1 MKRIITFL
9 AIVLTFVLFYNW
21 RLIYDAV
28 QMQTAN
34 SLYEQGKYTEARDK
48 YEHVSSIKGSH
59 LLPPLLH
66 NLGNTLYR
74 IGETEKGTGSK
85 ITAWQGAID
94 AYTKALSLK
103 KDPETVANY
112 EFVRKKYEQIK
123 KEEDQKEQK
132 KKQEEEKKQQ
142 DEQKKEELKKDEK
155 TGSGAKVEEQKE
167 GTPEKKETGGK
178 DKSPEKPSKEGSG
191 QQPSTKPWTN
201 QGSYNSVGGQNKDNE
216 QAPLSDAERKEI
228 ENYLQSLRDF
238 QKQNGKFLTPD
249 GLENKGGSVSD
260 QIDSFFRNDPFFRD
274 MIPSSNPTKKD
285 W

>member
-1 MKRIITFL
+1 M
-9 AIVLTFVLFYNW
+9 
-21 RLIYDAV
+21 
-28 QMQTAN
+28 
-34 SLYEQGKYTEARDK
+34 
-48 YEHVSSIKGSH
+48 SSIKGSY

-85 ITAWQGAID
+85 ITAWQWAID

-123 KEEDQKEQK
+123 KEEDQKEQE
-132 KKQEEEKKQQ
+132 KKQEEEKKKQ

-155 TGSGAKVEEQKE
+155 TWSGAKVEEKKDASWKE
-167 GTPEKKETGGK
+167 WAPKEQ
-178 DKSPEKPSKEGSG
+178 PKEWSG

-201 QGSYNSVGGQNKDNE
+201 QGSYNSVGWQSKDNE
-216 QAPLSDAERKEI
+216 QAPLSEAERKEI

-249 GLENKGGSVSD
+249 GLENKWGSVSD

-274 MIPSSNPTKKD
+274 IIPSSDPTKKD